1 MNLKSSK
8 NSESLKIE
16 STKEIQGQM
25 TDTEIKSE
33 LIKDKNFLAALE
45 DVKESFL
52 NSWKDFE
59 KSDSFN
65 TLKKSYPD
73 VIDKVDLTNIPLRVA
88 QRIALE
94 NGIDVYK
101 HNLTTPD
108 DPWSYGFSFPKD
120 SMFKF
125 FENSVERNCL
135 KALRKH
141 AIEHTM

>member
-1 MNLKSSK
+1 MNLKSNK
-8 NSESLKIE
+8 NPEISKIE

-33 LIKDKNFLAALE
+33 LIKNEIFLAALE
-45 DVKESFL
+45 DVKENFL

-59 KSDSFN
+59 KSDSLN
-65 TLKKSYPD
+65 TLKKSYSD

-94 NGIDVYK
+94 NGIEVYE
-101 HNLTTPD
+101 HNLKNPD
-108 DPWSYGFSFPKD
+108 DPWSYGFDFPED

-125 FENSVERNCL
+125 FANSVERNYL

-141 AIEHTM
+141 SIEHTM